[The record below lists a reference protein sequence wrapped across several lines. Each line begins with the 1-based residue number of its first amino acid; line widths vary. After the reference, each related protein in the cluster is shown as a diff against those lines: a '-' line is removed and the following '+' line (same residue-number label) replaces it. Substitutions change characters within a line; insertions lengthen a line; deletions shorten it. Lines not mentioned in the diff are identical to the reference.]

1 MSPRTP
7 TWRAVRVCIFLLVT
21 ANAALAET
29 AIAPSASLPDA
40 GFSVL
45 RVFGALLFVIALFLT
60 GVWSLRRWQTLRPRG
75 AHSPRLQILEARSL
89 GGRQSLFVV
98 GYEQQRLLIGTS
110 PTGVQLLTR
119 LPDADG
125 SEPEPPAP
133 PSFATA
139 LEQLMARRQP

>member
-21 ANAALAET
+21 ASSAVAEP
-29 AIAPSASLPDA
+29 AVASPAPLPDA
-40 GFSVL
+40 SFSVL
-45 RVFGALLFVIALFLT
+45 RVFGALLFVVALFLA
-60 GVWSLRRWQTLRPRG
+60 GVWSVRRWQVLRPGGSR
-75 AHSPRLQILEARSL
+75 SPRLQILEARSL

-98 GYEQQRLLIGTS
+98 GYEKQRLLLGTS
-110 PTGVQLLTR
+110 PAGVQLLTR
-119 LPDADG
+119 LPDSDG
-125 SEPEPPAP
+125 AEPEVPAP